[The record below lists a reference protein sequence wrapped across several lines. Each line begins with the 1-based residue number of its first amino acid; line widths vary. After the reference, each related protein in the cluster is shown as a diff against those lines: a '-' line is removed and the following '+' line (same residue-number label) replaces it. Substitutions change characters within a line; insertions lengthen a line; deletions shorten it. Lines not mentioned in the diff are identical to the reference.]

1 MLSLPKPIG
10 KHPQTNEQII
20 AATGVFGDY
29 IKTESGSIAC
39 SLKKDLKAYDIT
51 LDKAI
56 SLLNERANK
65 VGIIVKTITF
75 SKNKIGNKI
84 YIYKKNDKFYAK
96 IKRKKI
102 DLPDNINLEEINEK
116 YVFSLL

>member
-1 MLSLPKPIG
+1 MELALKLLSLPKPIG

-84 YIYKKNDKFYAK
+84 YIYKKTTNFMLKLKERRLIYL
-96 IKRKKI
+96 ITLILKK
-102 DLPDNINLEEINEK
+102 
-116 YVFSLL
+116 